1 MLPSLGCFSSLECPF
16 YNGGVGQCSRPYC
29 HYRHVKRDVSASPE
43 ENVLGSVSNSAQ
55 EQNDNEAKGGT
66 STESTYRS
74 RAAMYKAIVD
84 AAPAYNPTPISQLKS
99 SHIPIPYTPTA
110 PTRSAAVKKSKS
122 SSEYVPH
129 HVGTSRPS
137 YPTYCPTSISS
148 LNSQTTST
156 SADPLK
162 NPLYEIY
169 GPEGAQYSP
178 NDVEPAGTGYS
189 YAPETSSSYSP
200 YSPEYVPSKVKYP
213 THNVQESQL
222 SDDDDVDLAAET
234 AAQLKSDPG
243 GGESL
248 IDLDL
253 SELDNLDLEFEEDG
267 RNHDDEPMSLGTEET
282 ENPSSDTPKNKEPV
296 QVESSHNSSTSSH
309 KGEKRRSSSL
319 SSSGESKR
327 PKVSHGSADKNGH
340 GEKPSSSSSSK
351 KSSSSSSHSKKSSS
365 SSSKSKSSS
374 SSSKTSSSKS
384 SSSSSK
390 TSSSSEAKKTHSS
403 ESKSK
408 SSSSSSSSK
417 HKDKH
422 RDKEK
427 DKEREKE
434 KDRDRGKDKEKGKD
448 KDHSRSKHSKKSS
461 HRSAEEKGQDLQ
473 REKLEEEI
481 RKIEVEL
488 DASLEDE
495 DMIEQQCYAMFSEF
509 SETLQN
515 QPPLNTT
522 EDQRVTV
529 NNEPAASALSKKRI
543 AHQAPHSSSQPSAK
557 PIPTLAKKSSPYQVM
572 RDRWEMLKKE
582 KMQSLDLK
590 ASLAVAP
597 ASVPRPPPPAPYS
610 STNAPQASL
619 PNSTTAPAKKKI
631 AGVSNV
637 AMLLKP
643 PITSNTSSKPSSTG
657 TSPSR
662 FYNKSTQ
669 RVDEYGRLVKVR
681 VAHEPNMDAPV
692 MRKPIVN
699 PSDCRK
705 FKVAT
710 RQANV
715 NKLFQAYIDAGFGD
729 SAHDMALESEKSST
743 QGTESLGVYSH
754 RIIQTLKDLRACA
767 ETSQNGP
774 KMDGMSGIPNR
785 VVSHN
790 AMIAGKLGSKVSWS
804 IQSGKKETESK
815 PHVNLY
821 EQMKPYILTKEQLE
835 ENGFPMPSGEKG
847 VATIKPSSY
856 RVIHQP
862 SDPRQKICV
871 RCLKPYSINK
881 RGEQVKEEEC
891 FYHWGRKFRKFR
903 EETKYTC
910 CDGTSSSSGCSISP
924 YHVFEQDWEK
934 NSGYMSTLSKPY
946 MESNPGIYA
955 LDCEMCYTTGGIELT
970 RVTVIKED
978 LSVAYET
985 LVKPANKILD
995 YNTRFSGITE
1005 EDLKGV
1011 TTSILQVQATL
1022 LGMFCDKTILIGH
1035 SLESDLKALK
1045 LIHPTVVD
1053 SSVVFPHKMGPPQK
1067 RALRNLAGEYLKKI
1081 IQNDVGGHDSKED
1094 AVSALQLILWK
1105 IKEDQKTR

>member
-1 MLPSLGCFSSLECPF
+1 MLPSLGCFRTLECPF
-16 YNGGVGQCSRPYC
+16 YNGGAGQCSRPYC
-29 HYRHVKRDVSASPE
+29 HYRHGKRDVNATTE
-43 ENVLGSVSNSAQ
+43 DNVLGSVANTAQ
-55 EQNDNEAKGGT
+55 EQNEDEAVAGT
-66 STESTYRS
+66 SSESSHRS

-99 SHIPIPYTPTA
+99 SHIPIPYTPTV
-110 PTRSAAVKKSKS
+110 PTRSAAVKKSKP

-148 LNSQTTST
+148 LNSQTSSSS

-162 NPLYEIY
+162 NPLYEMY

-178 NDVEPAGTGYS
+178 NDVEPIGTGYS
-189 YAPETSSSYSP
+189 YAPENSSYSP
-200 YSPEYVPSKVKYP
+200 YSPEYVPSKVKDNP
-213 THNVQESQL
+213 TYSLQESQL

-234 AAQLKSDPG
+234 AAQLNGDPS

-253 SELDNLDLEFEEDG
+253 SELDNLELDFEENG
-267 RNHDDEPMSLGTEET
+267 DDNASMNIDTEE
-282 ENPSSDTPKNKEPV
+282 NLKPSCDSNKTKVPKEA
-296 QVESSHNSSTSSH
+296 ESSHNSSSSSH
-309 KGEKRRSSSL
+309 KGEKRRSSSV
-319 SSSGESKR
+319 SSGNESKK
-327 PKVSHGSADKNGH
+327 PKVSHGSSDKNGH
-340 GEKPSSSSSSK
+340 SEKSSSSSSSK

-365 SSSKSKSSS
+365 SSSSSKSKSSSS

-384 SSSSSK
+384 SSSK
-390 TSSSSEAKKTHSS
+390 TSSSSEAKKSHSS

-422 RDKEK
+422 REKEK
-427 DKEREKE
+427 DKEKDREKD
-434 KDRDRGKDKEKGKD
+434 KDRGKDKERGKD
-448 KDHSRSKHSKKSS
+448 KDHSKSKHSKKSS
-461 HRSAEEKGQDLQ
+461 HRSAEERGQQEIQ
-473 REKLEEEI
+473 RVKLEEEI

-495 DMIEQQCYAMFSEF
+495 DMIEQQCYEMFSEF
-509 SETLQN
+509 SETMQN
-515 QPPLNTT
+515 QPALFST

-529 NNEPAASALSKKRI
+529 NDEPAPSATSKKRI
-543 AHQAPHSSSQPSAK
+543 AHQASHSSSQPSAK
-557 PIPTLAKKSSPYQVM
+557 PVPTLAKKSSPYQVM

-582 KMQSLDLK
+582 KMQSLELK

-597 ASVPRPPPPAPYS
+597 ASVPRPSAPAPYS

-619 PNSTTAPAKKKI
+619 PTSTSAPAKKKI

-643 PITSNTSSKPSSTG
+643 PTTLKTSSTPKATG

-662 FYNKSTQ
+662 FYDKTSQ

-681 VAHEPNMDAPV
+681 VAHAPNMDAPA

-715 NKLFQAYIDAGFGD
+715 NKLFQAYIDAGFGEA
-729 SAHDMALESEKSST
+729 SHDMALESEKSST

-767 ETSQNGP
+767 ESSQNGP
-774 KMDGMSGIPNR
+774 KMEGMSGIPNR

-790 AMIAGKLGSKVSWS
+790 AMIAGKLGSRVSWS
-804 IQSGKKETESK
+804 IQSGKKETEPK
-815 PHVNLY
+815 PHLNLY

-835 ENGFPMPSGEKG
+835 ENGFPMPSSEKG
-847 VATIKPSSY
+847 VATMKPSSF

-871 RCLKPYSINK
+871 RCLKPYSVNK
-881 RGEQVKEEEC
+881 HGEQVKDEEC
-891 FYHWGRKFRKFR
+891 FYHWGRKFKRFR
-903 EETKYTC
+903 EAETKYTC
-910 CDGTSSSSGCSISP
+910 CDGTGSGCSIAP
-924 YHVFEQDWEK
+924 YHVFEQNWDK
-934 NSGYMSTLSKPY
+934 NSGYMSTLSKPH

-955 LDCEMCYTTGGIELT
+955 LDCEMCYTTAGIELT

-1022 LGMFCDKTILIGH
+1022 LGMFCDKTILVGH

-1053 SSVVFPHKMGPPQK
+1053 SSVVFPHKMGPPKK

-1094 AVSALQLILWK
+1094 AVAALELILWK
-1105 IKEDQKTR
+1105 LKEDQKTR